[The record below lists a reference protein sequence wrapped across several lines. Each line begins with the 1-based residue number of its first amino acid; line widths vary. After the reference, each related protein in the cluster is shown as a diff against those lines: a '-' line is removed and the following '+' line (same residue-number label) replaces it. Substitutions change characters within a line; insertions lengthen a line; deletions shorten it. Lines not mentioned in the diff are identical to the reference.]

1 MHFAWIEVI
10 NNCLCNARQIKCI
23 LLSGSNG
30 ESVFGLWI
38 FHINLTK
45 NGNSKV
51 MISSWSPDRRLIAA
65 AAAAVDEFGGRPA
78 GFLVRPHCLSVHLP
92 VHLSERSR

>member
-1 MHFAWIEVI
+1 M
-10 NNCLCNARQIKCI
+10 CI
-23 LLSGSNG
+23 LLSGSYG

-51 MISSWSPDRRLIAA
+51 MISSWSPDRWLIAAAA

-78 GFLVRPHCLSVHLP
+78 GSLVRQHLLSVHP
-92 VHLSERSR
+92 PPRAPFQSIQMKM